1 MNKELLIRSHLS
13 ALPGKVGFYYKDLTS
28 GEVITYNEKESFLA
42 ASIIKLPIFAHI
54 MEQAHLGNVDLKE
67 KIKITHEEYLPS
79 CGALN
84 LFEEEPVVTL
94 KTLCNMMIALS
105 DNTATNVLIRKFG
118 IEPLNEG
125 FRRAGFE
132 KTHIERPLFD
142 KKGAAAGKANY
153 FVPEEVGLF
162 LEKLY
167 KGEFVTGDVSDE
179 IIKTL
184 KMQNINHKIPGLM
197 EERFE
202 VAHKTGEDTGIT
214 HDVGIVY
221 CEQPFII
228 VFASNNTDVGVME
241 NLMRN
246 ISLEFTKKT
255 EI

>member
-1 MNKELLIRSHLS
+1 MNMEMIITSSLDSM
-13 ALPGKVGFYYKDLTS
+13 PGKIGFYYKNLVT
-28 GEVITYNEKESFLA
+28 GEVIKYNEKESFLA
-42 ASIIKLPIFAHI
+42 ASIIKLPIYAHI
-54 MEQAHLGNVDLKE
+54 MEQAYLGNVDLTE
-67 KIKITHEEYLPS
+67 KIKITHDEYLPS
-79 CGALN
+79 CGAIN
-84 LFEEEPVVTL
+84 LFEEEPVLTL
-94 KTLCNMMIALS
+94 KTMCNMMIALS

-118 IEPLNEG
+118 IDALNEG

-142 KKGAAAGKANY
+142 KIGAKEGKANY
-153 FVPEEVGLF
+153 FVPEEVALF

-167 KGEFVTGDVSDE
+167 NGEFVNRQVSEE

-184 KMQNINHKIPGLM
+184 KMQNINHKIPGFM

-221 CEQPFII
+221 SEKPFII
-228 VFASNNTDVGVME
+228 VFASNDTDVGVME

-246 ISLEFTKKT
+246 ISLHFTK
-255 EI
+255 